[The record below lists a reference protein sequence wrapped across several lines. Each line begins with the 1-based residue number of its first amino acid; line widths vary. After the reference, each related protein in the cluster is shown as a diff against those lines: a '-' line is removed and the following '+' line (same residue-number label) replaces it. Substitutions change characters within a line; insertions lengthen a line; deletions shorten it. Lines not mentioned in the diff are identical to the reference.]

1 MGDRE
6 VRYPDV
12 RVPLVGADGNAF
24 AILGMVRAALRYAG
38 AEQEELELFMR
49 VATAGDYDDLLAT
62 VMRWVV
68 VE

>member
-1 MGDRE
+1 
-6 VRYPDV
+6 
-12 RVPLVGADGNAF
+12 
-24 AILGMVRAALRYAG
+24 LRYAG

-49 VATAGDYDDLLAT
+49 EATAGDYDDLLAT